1 MLAIANV
8 TSARAELV
16 ECVLSEP
23 CTTTGVCLRDSIDL
37 HFVIDRNQ
45 FADAVNVNDPPRR
58 KVTLVTLGDEEFSA
72 EPMIIG
78 DVRGFWQDT
87 EATGDRIFTMQADG
101 SGVYSESPSG
111 KTLTGSCEV
120 S

>member
-1 MLAIANV
+1 M
-8 TSARAELV
+8 AERV
-16 ECVLSEP
+16 ECSLSEP
-23 CTTTGVCLRDSIDL
+23 CPTSGVCFQEAVDL
-37 HFVIDRNQ
+37 HFVIDHNQ
-45 FADAVNVNDPPRR
+45 FSDAVDVNDPPRR
-58 KVTLVTLGDEEFSA
+58 KVTLVTLGDEQYSA

-87 EATGDRIFTMQADG
+87 EAMIDRIFTMQADG